1 MVLGGRRILLYEMSD
16 LEWQT
21 RAKGKAKRIANKKKS
36 ADEATV
42 NEAKEKEKARAARKR
57 KARAAIDWPWS
68 DVVAYVH
75 LSHTSLPL
83 SQGVVGTVKSMRQ
96 RNSLSVIRMDD
107 WPSFL

>member
-42 NEAKEKEKARAARKR
+42 NEAKEKE